1 MQRRSLTLNSSPM
14 STYLRTNKKHLNE
27 LLLREYQEK
36 IQDNI
41 MRVFLECL
49 YGTLDFIRHYLR
61 EKDESEPSPVRKLS
75 STAEKLQ
82 LITESTSIIG
92 IDPRNIDYLVEKQSG
107 YDILLK
113 LHHQYSIRTAAI
125 HLEHRGKR
133 YTVVSRTNTI
143 LAFWKFLTQYDS
155 YTATYENEEEIRM
168 LTDKD
173 VTEYERINLGDVVV
187 CRL

>member
-1 MQRRSLTLNSSPM
+1 MSLRNGRFHPPLA
-14 STYLRTNKKHLNE
+14 
-27 LLLREYQEK
+27 
-36 IQDNI
+36 
-41 MRVFLECL
+41 
-49 YGTLDFIRHYLR
+49 R
-61 EKDESEPSPVRKLS
+61 EKDESEPSPVPKLS

-143 LAFWKFLTQYDS
+143 LAFGKFLTQYNS

-173 VTEYERINLGDVVV
+173 VTEYERINLGTLSYIDYDAEMEAYM
-187 CRL
+187 RATT